1 MSQEKKN
8 SVLETNSLSRKI
20 ISKLLVTVA
29 VMLFLIVVV
38 SAVISMISKIRS
50 ATDKLVSVAYENA
63 FLIDDDIQM
72 AYGQALGFA
81 NSLRNISALDPKEQR
96 DAIDN
101 ALEGVLTSNDN
112 FTTVFAYFEQNAIP
126 NAEGQPYSVHK
137 KEIAY
142 EAVAYLN

>member
-72 AYGQALGFA
+72 AYGQGKGL
-81 NSLRNISALDPKEQR
+81 L
-96 DAIDN
+96 
-101 ALEGVLTSNDN
+101 
-112 FTTVFAYFEQNAIP
+112 
-126 NAEGQPYSVHK
+126 
-137 KEIAY
+137 
-142 EAVAYLN
+142 